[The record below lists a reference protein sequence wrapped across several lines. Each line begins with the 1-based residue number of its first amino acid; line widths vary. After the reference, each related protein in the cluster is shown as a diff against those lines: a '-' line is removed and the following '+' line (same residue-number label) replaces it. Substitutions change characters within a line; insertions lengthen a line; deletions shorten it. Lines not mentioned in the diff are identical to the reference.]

1 MKLDKELACNE
12 KLSLESKL
20 EEVVKEVENIKEQK
34 IVNEVNIQCKF
45 CDEKSIQNY
54 SNM

>member
-12 KLSLESKL
+12 KLSLESNL

-34 IVNEVNIQCKF
+34 IVYEVNIQCEF
-45 CDEKSIQNY
+45 CDEKFVK
-54 SNM
+54 